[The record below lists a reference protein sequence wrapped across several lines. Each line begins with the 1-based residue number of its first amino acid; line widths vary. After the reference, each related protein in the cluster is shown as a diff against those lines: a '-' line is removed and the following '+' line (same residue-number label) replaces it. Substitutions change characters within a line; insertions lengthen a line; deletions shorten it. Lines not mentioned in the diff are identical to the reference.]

1 MHHEAN
7 KQIKKN
13 PAIYGFYK
21 IMNNDIR
28 KPKSIIVHNLDYI
41 GFSNITKSFYV
52 DWLRIRQCSTGNLHV

>member
-7 KQIKKN
+7 KQIKFKKN

-41 GFSNITKSFYV
+41 MILEHYKIF
-52 DWLRIRQCSTGNLHV
+52 LC